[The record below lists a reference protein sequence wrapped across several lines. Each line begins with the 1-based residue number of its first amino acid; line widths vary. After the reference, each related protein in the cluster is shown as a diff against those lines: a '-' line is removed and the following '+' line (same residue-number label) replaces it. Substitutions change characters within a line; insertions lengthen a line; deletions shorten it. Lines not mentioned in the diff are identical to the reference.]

1 MIYRWYLGLAQQA
14 RRAVVSS
21 DPQSRHRPLL
31 NVVVAGVYAC
41 GHQLCPHWVTDAN
54 GMIELNQRMI
64 ECGAGRF
71 DFEM

>member
-41 GHQLCPHWVTDAN
+41 GHQFYPHWVTDAN
-54 GMIELNQRMI
+54 GTI
-64 ECGAGRF
+64 
-71 DFEM
+71 